1 MNKKINYVKP
11 TNWTMKLT
19 KFKQILGINEF
30 EQDLE
35 LANMRQSTNAF

>member
-19 KFKQILGINEF
+19 KFRQIMGINEF

-35 LANMRQSTNAF
+35 LANMRQRTNAF